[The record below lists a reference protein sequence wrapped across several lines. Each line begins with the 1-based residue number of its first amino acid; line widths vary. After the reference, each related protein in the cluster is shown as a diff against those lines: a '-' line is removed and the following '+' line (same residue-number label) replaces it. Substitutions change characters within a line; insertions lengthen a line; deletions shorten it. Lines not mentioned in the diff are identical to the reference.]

1 MDIAAARTF
10 LEIVKAGSFV
20 RAAAALNLT
29 QTAIS
34 ARVRVLEREL
44 GQPLF
49 VRNKAGVRLTP
60 AGQRFQRHAG
70 TLVQAW
76 DSARRA
82 VALPPG
88 REELV
93 TVGAELSL
101 WSPLLRHW
109 LQWMRRECAEL
120 AVGATIDTAAR
131 LIEQVQ
137 DGSLDLA
144 VVYGTPR
151 RPGLITELLFEEKLV
166 KVRTTPL
173 DRPLGEADHVDV
185 HWGEEFAAG
194 VAAMFPAQPK
204 PVVSIG
210 YGPLALEYI
219 LAVGGSGYFREGV
232 VRPYLEQGRLAK
244 VADSPEFAYSASMV
258 HSTKADE
265 TMIARIRAGI
275 RSAAAMAV

>member
-10 LEIVKAGSFV
+10 LEIVKTGSFV

-70 TLVQAW
+70 SLVQAW

-88 REELV
+88 REEVV
-93 TVGAELSL
+93 TIGAELSL
-101 WSPLLRHW
+101 SSPLLRHW
-109 LQWMRRECAEL
+109 LLWMRRECPQL
-120 AVGATIDTAAR
+120 AVGATIGTAEQ
-131 LIEQVQ
+131 LIEQVH
-137 DGSLDLA
+137 DGVLDLA
-144 VVYGTPR
+144 VVYGAPR
-151 RPGLITELLFEEKLV
+151 RAGLITELLFEEKLV
-166 KVRTTPL
+166 EVRTTPL
-173 DRPLGEADHVDV
+173 DQPLGEADHVDV
-185 HWGEEFAAG
+185 HWGEDFVASFAAR
-194 VAAMFPAQPK
+194 FPERPK

-258 HSTKADE
+258 HSTKADAA
-265 TMIARIRAGI
+265 TIARIRAGI
-275 RSAAAMAV
+275 RSAAAMAG